1 MKITHKRQM
10 WVADKPECGG
20 ILDPHCRVTDGQSGS
35 FSAIVNQFW
44 DQLFASQNSSASVSE
59 KVHSKM
65 HTISVQE
72 DYLTVLYKWRS
83 AWKLLS

>member
-10 WVADKPECGG
+10 WVADKPKCGG
-20 ILDPHCRVTDGQSGS
+20 ILGPLYRVIGGQSSS

-44 DQLFASQNSSASVSE
+44 DQLFASQNNSASVSE

-72 DYLTVLYKWRS
+72 DYLTVLYRWQS
-83 AWKLLS
+83 A